1 MGIKS
6 AGSAVFLNTPN
17 VSVIGP
23 FRRGDVVRRLVF
35 EVNSPSALPVGLAVY
50 AGNDRTVAATDAAL
64 SSYER
69 LTPRV
74 SSIEASDAA
83 MRGVWMGSDNTSGSG
98 GWHAVPLYVEFSQ
111 DETYLYVYSSCPGS
125 CTVFVSAE
133 GDFLPEVV

>member
-1 MGIKS
+1 MGMKN
-6 AGSAVFLNTPN
+6 AGCAVFLNTPN

-50 AGNDRTVAATDAAL
+50 VGSDATVLPTDAAL
-64 SSYER
+64 SRYQR

-74 SSIEASDAA
+74 SAIEASDAA
-83 MRGVWMGSDNTSGSG
+83 MFGVWMFSDNTGGSG
-98 GWHAVPLYVEFSQ
+98 GWHAVPLYIQFEEGEQ
-111 DETYLYVYSSCPGS
+111 YLYVYSSCPGS

-133 GDFLPEVV
+133 GEFLPEAV